1 MRKGRFFTL
10 ALVILLMMM
19 VVGGC
24 AQAGPFQ
31 APSPSPS
38 AAPAVSAADGQKA
51 PSDDGAFEIVVGETR
66 LPADFAGGAAADA
79 LKERLATRDVTVTL
93 SEYGGFEKVGDL
105 GFTLPASDESITA
118 KAGDVVLYQGD
129 KLSIIYGENTWS
141 YTRLGTIHE
150 AAGQSLRDVLG
161 DGDVTVTLTRRR

>member
-1 MRKGRFFTL
+1 MTRKGRFFSL
-10 ALVILLMMM
+10 ILVILLMMM

-24 AQAGPFQ
+24 AQAGSSQ
-31 APSPSPS
+31 APSPS

-66 LPADFAGGAAADA
+66 LTADFVDSAAADA
-79 LKERLATRDVTVTL
+79 LKEKLSARDVTVGL

-141 YTRLGTIHE
+141 YTRLGTIHG
-150 AAGQSLRDVLG
+150 AAGQSLRDMLG

>member
-1 MRKGRFFTL
+1 MTRKGRFFSL
-10 ALVILLMMM
+10 ILVILLMMM

-24 AQAGPFQ
+24 AQAGSSQ
-31 APSPSPS
+31 APSPS

-51 PSDDGAFEIVVGETR
+51 PSDDGAFEIVVGERR
-66 LPADFAGGAAADA
+66 LTADFVDSAAADA
-79 LKERLATRDVTVTL
+79 LKEKLSARDVTVGL

-141 YTRLGTIHE
+141 YTRLGTIHG
-150 AAGQSLRDVLG
+150 AAGQSLRDILG

>member
-24 AQAGPFQ
+24 AQAGPSQ
-31 APSPSPS
+31 APSPS
-38 AAPAVSAADGQKA
+38 AAPTVSAADGQKA
-51 PSDDGAFEIVVGETR
+51 PSDDGTFEIVVGERR
-66 LPADFAGGAAADA
+66 LTADFVDSAAADA
-79 LKERLATRDVTVTL
+79 LKEKLSARDVTVGL

-105 GFTLPASDESITA
+105 GFSLPASDESITA

-141 YTRLGTIHE
+141 YTRLGTIHG